1 MWKHILNFELKLG
14 FKKTS
19 VLIYFFV
26 FFALAFLCVNILGGA
41 FTGARIIIGNANNN
55 LNAPLVIA
63 MLQNIFCI
71 IGVLIFAAVF
81 GNAGYRDFEFN
92 THPLF
97 FTKPIKPFDYYI
109 GRFSGAFIISIF
121 IQAGFSLGMLFGFL
135 MPYLDQDAIG
145 PFSLYAYLHPFMV
158 LIIPNIFMVGALLF
172 TLAVLTRRML
182 PTYLASVVLLF
193 GYLTSGNL
201 TSDIETRWI
210 ASLIDPFGI
219 EAVSNAVRYW
229 TPVEQNS
236 NFIPVSKWLLLNR
249 LIWLG
254 AGGIF
259 MGIGLWKF
267 DFKHAEP
274 GKSKKKKKEKSEIV
288 EEPVMGGGYIHAT
301 PVFNATTLWQQ
312 FKTQTL
318 IEIKR
323 AFRDP
328 YFIAIAGTAAGFLLM
343 NQQAIGKMYGVNTLP
358 VTNMVLAILSGSFA
372 LFMLIL
378 ITFYAGQIVW
388 RERELKADQ
397 IMDSLPIPN
406 WIPMV
411 SKLIALILIPGI
423 MLAVLMVIG
432 LGIQTGRGF
441 YDFEIHLYL
450 KQLFLLDWTDYALL
464 CVLAFA
470 IQTIVNHKYLG
481 HFIMIL
487 YFLFGMFSGQF
498 GLDHTLYHYGS
509 GSGAPYSDM
518 NGFEPYIWRLSWY
531 KLYWG
536 ACAVLLA
543 FASNLF
549 WNRGLTGDFKNRV
562 KLAKSRMTPK
572 LKSGMLG
579 FGFLFLGVGSFIFYN
594 TNILNEYHRSDYYE
608 KRSADYEKT
617 YKKFKNKPQPKI
629 TSVGGEVHLFPQDAR
644 LKFSGKYQMKNK
656 TNAVIDTIHS
666 NFSRK
671 NAYLTYKWSRQ
682 NEVVFTDSS
691 YGWDMFV
698 FDPPILP
705 GDEFSL
711 DFSGERKRTGF
722 SNGGVNRTVVENGT
736 MIWSGEL
743 FPTFGYNPDREL
755 RDKRARK
762 KYDLQEIQDPMPKY
776 DDVEGNKHGILGD
789 DADWVDFEVIIS
801 TDLDQIAM
809 APGYIQKEWE
819 EDGRRYFHYKMDQKI
834 HNLFAFV
841 SAKYEIVQEEWNG
854 ISLEIYHHPSHDYNV
869 DILMNGMK
877 KSIDYYTELYGPY
890 PYRQCRIL
898 EFPYGSYAAS
908 FPNTI
913 PFSENIGFIMD
924 VDPDDPEDL
933 DMPFW
938 VTAHEMG
945 HQWWPHQVSGGNVQ
959 GSAFLS
965 EGLAEY
971 SAVSLLAKEKGEKQ
985 LRKFLKYELDRY
997 LGGRPMERKYEPP
1010 IVETEGQSYIH
1021 YNKAGL
1027 MMYTLSDFIG
1037 KDIFNNALG
1046 RFIEKFRYQSD
1057 PYTNIGEFVKTI
1069 REDTPDDLQY
1079 LITDTFEKIT
1089 LYENKAKT
1097 ATAIENEDGTFTV
1110 TLEVEAKKVYSDSLG
1125 NQSDAEL
1132 NDWLE
1137 IGVMGETLVNG
1148 EMEEIPI
1155 YLEKVLITDSLTTFT
1170 VRVDQKPIKAGI
1182 DPMHKFVDRDSEDN
1196 LVRVKIRT
1204 ANSDES
1210 EKAYRE
1216 LIRKNLKEGKM
1227 MFNMPD
1233 DIDLERGE
1241 QILKEEMESK
1251 FGENVEMKTMSVGDG
1266 D

>member
-1 MWKHILNFELKLG
+1 MWKHILDFELRLG
-14 FKKTS
+14 LKKTS
-19 VLIYFFV
+19 IIVYFFV
-26 FFALAFLCVNILGGA
+26 FFGLAFLIVNILGGA
-41 FTGARIIIGNANNN
+41 FSNARIIIGNANNN

-63 MLQNIFCI
+63 MMQNIFCI
-71 IGVLIFAAVF
+71 IGVLVAAAVF

-97 FTKPIKPFDYYI
+97 FTKPIKPTDYLF
-109 GRFSGAFIISIF
+109 GRFSSAFILTTL
-121 IQAGFSLGMLFGFL
+121 IQIGFTMGMLFGFM

-145 PFSLYAYLHPFMV
+145 PFSLWAYVHPFLL

-172 TLAVLTRRML
+172 SLAVLTRRML
-182 PTYLASVVLLF
+182 PTYMASVVLLF

-210 ASLIDPFGI
+210 ASLIDPFGM
-219 EAVSNAVRYW
+219 EGVSDAVRYW
-229 TPVEQNS
+229 TPVEQNE
-236 NFIPVSKWLLLNR
+236 NFLPMTKWVLLNR
-249 LIWLG
+249 LIWFG
-254 AGGIF
+254 VGILF
-259 MGIGLWKF
+259 LGIGLWKF

-274 GKSKKKKKEKSEIV
+274 GKKKKKKEVKTEAV
-288 EEPVMGGGYIHAT
+288 KEPVIGGGFIHAK
-301 PVFNATTLWQQ
+301 PVFNAATLLLQ
-312 FKTQTL
+312 FKTQIW

-343 NQQAIGKMYGVNTLP
+343 NQQAIGKMYGVDTLP
-358 VTNMVLAILSGSFA
+358 VTTKVLAVLGGSFG

-411 SKLIALILIPGI
+411 SKLISLILIPGI

-432 LGIQTGRGF
+432 LGIQTWRGF
-441 YDFEIHLYL
+441 YVYEIHLYL
-450 KQLFLLDWTDYALL
+450 KKLFLLDWTDYALL

-518 NGFEPYIWRLSWY
+518 NGFTPYISRLIWY
-531 KLYWG
+531 KSYWG
-536 ACAVLLA
+536 VFAVLLA
-543 FASNLF
+543 LISNLF
-549 WNRGLTGDFKNRV
+549 WNRGLTGDFKSRWNH
-562 KLAKSRMTPK
+562 AKSRLTPAMK
-572 LKSGMLG
+572 NGLTAFTILFIG
-579 FGFLFLGVGSFIFYN
+579 FGSFIFYN
-594 TNILNEYHRSDYYE
+594 TNILNEYHQRKFYE

-617 YKKFKNKPQPKI
+617 YKKYKGIPKPKI
-629 TSVGGEVHLFPQDAR
+629 TGVNGEVHLFPKEAR
-644 LKFSGKYQMKNK
+644 LEFSGVYQMKNK
-656 TNAVIDTIHS
+656 TDVVIDTIHA
-666 NFSRK
+666 NFRRRSP
-671 NAYLTYKWSRQ
+671 YSTYEWSRP
-682 NEVVFTDSS
+682 NEVVHTDSS

-698 FDPPILP
+698 FDPPIKP

-711 DFSGERKRTGF
+711 EFAGERKRTGF
-722 SNGGVNRTVVENGT
+722 SNGGVSRTVVENGT
-736 MIWSGEL
+736 MIWSGDL
-743 FPTFGYNPDREL
+743 FPTFGYSSGREL
-755 RDKRARK
+755 SDKRTRK
-762 KYDLQEIQDPMPKY
+762 KFDLPEEQDRMRKF
-776 DDVEGNKHGILGD
+776 DDPEGNQHGILGD
-789 DADWVDFEVIIS
+789 DADWVDFEVVMS
-801 TDLDQIAM
+801 TDSDQIAM
-809 APGYIQKEWE
+809 APGYIQKEWKE
-819 EDGRRYFHYKMDQKI
+819 NGRRFFHYKMDQKI

-841 SAKYEIVQEEWNG
+841 SARYEVLKEDWNS
-854 ISLEIYHHPSHDYNV
+854 ISLEVYHHPTHDYNV
-869 DILMNGMK
+869 DKLMEGMK
-877 KSIDYYTELYGPY
+877 KSIEYYNELFGPY

-913 PFSENIGFIMD
+913 PFSENIGFVMD
-924 VDPDDPEDL
+924 VDPEDPEDL

-959 GSAFLS
+959 GAGFLS

-971 SAVSLLAKEKGEKQ
+971 SAVSLLEKEKGEKQ

-997 LGGRPMERKYEPP
+997 LMGRYSESKYEPT
-1010 IVETEGQSYIH
+1010 IVQTENHPYIH

-1027 MMYTLSDFIG
+1027 MLYTLSDFIG
-1037 KDIFNNALG
+1037 KDVFNSALG
-1046 RFIEKFRYQSD
+1046 RFIEKFRYQSN
-1057 PYTNIGEFVKTI
+1057 PYPHIGQFVETI

-1089 LYENKAKT
+1089 LYENKGKSSSYV
-1097 ATAIENEDGTFTV
+1097 ENDDGTFTV
-1110 TLEVEAKKVYSDSLG
+1110 TMEVEAKKVYSDSLG
-1125 NQSDAEL
+1125 NQSNTPV

-1137 IGVMGETLVNG
+1137 IGVLGETLVNG
-1148 EMEEIPI
+1148 DMEEIPI
-1155 YLEKVLITDSLTTFT
+1155 YLEKVFITDSISTFK
-1170 VRVDQKPIKAGI
+1170 VNVDQKPVKAGI
-1182 DPMHKFVDRDSEDN
+1182 DPMHKFVDRDSDDN
-1196 LVRVKIRT
+1196 LTRVLFQTQSKQNET
-1204 ANSDES
+1204 D
-1210 EKAYRE
+1210 
-1216 LIRKNLKEGKM
+1216 
-1227 MFNMPD
+1227 
-1233 DIDLERGE
+1233 GE
-1241 QILKEEMESK
+1241 
-1251 FGENVEMKTMSVGDG
+1251 
-1266 D
+1266 